1 MPGSAHHCPFLNR
14 SDERCAAHFS
24 LNGMTEAFEQCF
36 DQYAACA
43 VYRELLLERRVR
55 RAEAAILLRPG
66 QVTRERGNSA
76 VPDRRNETPQD
87 RPHATPIVP
96 LTFSAIQ
103 HARH

>member
-1 MPGSAHHCPFLNR
+1 MAGSAHHCPFLNR

-24 LNGMTEAFEQCF
+24 LNGMTDAFEQCF

-66 QVTRERGNSA
+66 QVTRERISSA
-76 VPDRRNETPQD
+76 ASDRSNELPQD
-87 RPHATPIVP
+87 HSHAVPIVP
-96 LTFSAIQ
+96 LTFSAAN
-103 HARH
+103 HARR